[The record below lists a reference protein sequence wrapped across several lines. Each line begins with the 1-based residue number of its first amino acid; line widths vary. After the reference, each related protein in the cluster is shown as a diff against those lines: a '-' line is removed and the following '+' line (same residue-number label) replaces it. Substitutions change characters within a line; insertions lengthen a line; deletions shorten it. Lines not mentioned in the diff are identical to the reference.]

1 MRILIVT
8 DACPEHVLNGVTRS
22 YSRLEIEL
30 KKMGHK
36 VSYIKPTQFFTVPMP
51 KYNEIK
57 LAINVWKVGK
67 LIKKEMIEAQN
78 NNEQFRIHIATEG
91 PLGLSARRYLGRN
104 KIKFT
109 SSFHTRFDKYLKLY
123 LPIIPEKISQKF
135 LSNFHNKAERVLVTT
150 ESMKKELSDIGVI
163 NDKMVVWT
171 RGADHLGEP
180 KKMTLNYNKPIFV
193 YVGRIALEKNIKDF
207 LDLDLPGK
215 KILVGTGPHLKK
227 LTKEYP
233 DAKFVG
239 QKTNGELASYFA
251 SADVFVFPS
260 KTETFGIVCIESLMA
275 GTPVAGYA
283 DCPGTMDIFKLAN
296 GKSIGC
302 LDKDLKK
309 AALTALKADR
319 DNCKEFAKQFTWKR
333 CAEIFI
339 NNTAVN

>member
-1 MRILIVT
+1 MIKQQLDRQSVKLINIGAT
-8 DACPEHVLNGVTRS
+8 
-22 YSRLEIEL
+22 
-30 KKMGHK
+30 KK
-36 VSYIKPTQFFTVPMP
+36 
-51 KYNEIK
+51 NEI
-57 LAINVWKVGK
+57 LGTFS
-67 LIKKEMIEAQN
+67 MS
-78 NNEQFRIHIATEG
+78 
-91 PLGLSARRYLGRN
+91 GLS
-104 KIKFT
+104 
-109 SSFHTRFDKYLKLY
+109 S
-123 LPIIPEKISQKF
+123 KISFYQKISEEF
-135 LSNFHNKAERVLVTT
+135 KIRLANK
-150 ESMKKELSDIGVI
+150 ESLFQIIVV
-163 NDKMVVWT
+163 MVVFSFY
-171 RGADHLGEP
+171 H
-180 KKMTLNYNKPIFV
+180 F
-193 YVGRIALEKNIKDF
+193 
-207 LDLDLPGK
+207 
-215 KILVGTGPHLKK
+215 LKK
-227 LTKEYP
+227 LKKEYP